1 MNHTFTI
8 ESDGGHGWLI
18 VPLPTLAAVGLTTTD
33 FSTYSYID
41 AESVYLEENCDL
53 AIFGRA
59 FKTKYSSHPTIVE
72 RHVPGQ
78 SPIRRKARIH
88 G

>member
-18 VPLPTLAAVGLTTTD
+18 VPLPMLSAVGLTTTE
-33 FSTYSYID
+33 FSNYSYID
-41 AESVYLEENCDL
+41 EDCAYLEEDCDL

-59 FKTKYSSHPTIVE
+59 FETKYSSRPAIVE
-72 RHVPGQ
+72 RYVPGQ